1 MSHLYHPIHGRV
13 LPRNDSTSKLI
24 LGLFPANLIIVYNV
38 GILKLEDKLKEKV
51 SSTLNISGASLR
63 QDQKQSEAN
72 AKKISLSGEKD
83 VFAKYILDF
92 RLSGLVE
99 FLPRFYHLKNSN
111 YVWLACELATN

>member
-1 MSHLYHPIHGRV
+1 
-13 LPRNDSTSKLI
+13 LI
-24 LGLFPANLIIVYNV
+24 LGLFPANLIIVYSV
-38 GILKLEDKLKEKV
+38 GIFKLEDKLKEKV

-99 FLPRFYHLKNSN
+99 FLSRFYNLKKSMLL
-111 YVWLACELATN
+111 YMDP